1 MARTPEQNNAII
13 TGSIPRQL
21 LLFFFPIWLGTMFQQ
36 LYNTVDTLIVGNFV
50 GTQALAAVGATSS
63 FVQLLVGLFVGLC
76 SGAGVII
83 AQSFGAG
90 DHDEVNRQVHTALA
104 LAIAGGAAL
113 TVIGLLISR
122 PVLRLM
128 QTPDEIVGMASEYL
142 QIYFL
147 GMIPQMIYNMGTN
160 ILRAVGDSKR
170 PLYFLIVA
178 SIVNIVLD
186 IVLVAVIP
194 LGVAGAALTV
204 IGLLISRLVL
214 RLMQTPDE
222 IVGMASEYLQIYFLG
237 MIPQMIYNMGT
248 NILRAVGDSKR
259 PLYFLIVASIV
270 NIVLDIVLV
279 AVIPLGVA
287 GAAIATVA
295 SQVVSAVLTVRC
307 IHGSQGM
314 PWHLQLKN
322 IRIERSVL
330 LAICRIGLPGA
341 AQSAL
346 YSISNM
352 TIQSAINGFGT
363 VAVAAWSVYGKIDF
377 LFWMTVS
384 SFGIAV
390 TTFAGQNFG
399 ARQYDRVRR
408 GTMTCLAMTA
418 GTTLCISLALYP
430 LAQLLF
436 RLFSSDDA
444 VVAQGVQM
452 MHYLVP
458 VYMTY
463 ICIEI
468 FSGALRGCGD
478 VRVPTI
484 ITVFAVCIMR
494 IVWLAVALPF
504 KHELSVVEF
513 SYPLTWITATV
524 LFAIYY
530 TKGGW
535 MQRCIAAQ
543 NAKTQG

>member
-1 MARTPEQNNAII
+1 MPEETLRENKMGTMPENK
-13 TGSIPRQL
+13 L
-21 LLFFFPIWLGTMFQQ
+21 LLSMAVPMMISMLVQA
-36 LYNTVDTLIVGNFV
+36 LYNIVDSIFVSRICEDALTAVSMAFPWQNIVI
-50 GTQALAAVGATSS
+50 AIAVGFGVGINA
-63 FVQLLVGLFVGLC
+63 LLSRALGQKN
-76 SGAGVII
+76 A
-83 AQSFGAG
+83 
-90 DHDEVNRQVHTALA
+90 ERVNQVA
-104 LAIAGGAAL
+104 
-113 TVIGLLISR
+113 VNGLLLAGLS
-122 PVLRLM
+122 
-128 QTPDEIVGMASEYL
+128 YL
-142 QIYFL
+142 L
-147 GMIPQMIYNMGTN
+147 
-160 ILRAVGDSKR
+160 
-170 PLYFLIVA
+170 
-178 SIVNIVLD
+178 
-186 IVLVAVIP
+186 VLVAGLIGIRAYMRTQTDIETIVNYGITY
-194 LGVAGAALTV
+194 LNICILCSFGVFVEITFERFLQATGRTIYSMITQLVGAITNIILDP
-204 IGLLISRLVL
+204 ILIFGLLGF
-214 RLMQTPDE
+214 PK
-222 IVGMASEYLQIYFLG
+222 
-237 MIPQMIYNMGT
+237 MG
-248 NILRAVGDSKR
+248 I
-259 PLYFLIVASIV
+259 
-270 NIVLDIVLV
+270 
-279 AVIPLGVA
+279 A

-430 LAQLLF
+430 SAQLLF

-530 TKGGW
+530 AKGGW

>member
-1 MARTPEQNNAII
+1 MQGELPSQRI
-13 TGSIPRQL
+13 TEGVIWKQ
-21 LLFFFPIWLGTMFQQ
+21 LLFFFFPILLGSFFQQ
-36 LYNTVDTLIVGNFV
+36 MYNTVDTIIVGRFV
-50 GTQALAAVGATSS
+50 GTRALAAVGSTSALLNLMNGFFIGLSTGATVLLSQFYGAKS
-63 FVQLLVGLFVGLC
+63 KQGVQDTLHTGVALSLVLGAVVMTLGYSLGPKILGLMNTPESCMDDAVLYIKIYF
-76 SGAGVII
+76 AG
-83 AQSFGAG
+83 
-90 DHDEVNRQVHTALA
+90 
-104 LAIAGGAAL
+104 AIASML
-113 TVIGLLISR
+113 
-122 PVLRLM
+122 
-128 QTPDEIVGMASEYL
+128 
-142 QIYFL
+142 
-147 GMIPQMIYNMGTN
+147 YNMG
-160 ILRAVGDSKR
+160 
-170 PLYFLIVA
+170 
-178 SIVNIVLD
+178 
-186 IVLVAVIP
+186 
-194 LGVAGAALTV
+194 AG
-204 IGLLISRLVL
+204 
-214 RLMQTPDE
+214 
-222 IVGMASEYLQIYFLG
+222 
-237 MIPQMIYNMGT
+237 
-248 NILRAVGDSKR
+248 ILRAVGDSKR

-530 TKGGW
+530 AKGGW